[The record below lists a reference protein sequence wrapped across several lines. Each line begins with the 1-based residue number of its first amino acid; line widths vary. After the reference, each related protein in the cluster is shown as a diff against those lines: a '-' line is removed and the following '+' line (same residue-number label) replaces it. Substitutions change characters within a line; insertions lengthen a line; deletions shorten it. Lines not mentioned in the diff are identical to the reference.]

1 MLAMAGWNKI
11 RFLPPDISI
20 WDRLMK
26 ECRIYPMLFS
36 VIM

>member
-11 RFLPPDISI
+11 HLLLPIGYKYL
-20 WDRLMK
+20 DRLMK
-26 ECRIYPMLFS
+26 ECRIYPMP